1 MPEKLVSVFLKLE
14 LGWPK
19 VPQLRSLDFH
29 KLLQGG
35 SRPTDAQGKRLHTRT
50 TTELLKTL
58 RKTVGRLLGK
68 LRR

>member
-29 KLLQGG
+29 KCTTGG
-35 SRPTDAQGKRLHTRT
+35 QQAHRCSGKEITHKDYNRAA
-50 TTELLKTL
+50 
-58 RKTVGRLLGK
+58 
-68 LRR
+68 